1 MTGNNQPVLVSDEES
16 GTDAPRSNVASEIV
30 ELVVLTRD
38 DVFLQTLREA
48 IGDARRPRHV
58 LSADEVSDLL
68 IAGQVGILVLDV
80 QALSEA
86 SSVFVGQIK
95 RQFPDLVVVVAGHRD
110 AETLLAGLISAG
122 TVYRFIHKPLSPGR
136 AKSFVDTAVKKYEEE
151 RRRLA
156 AIPPIKP
163 RSRSNRGVLI
173 GGTGVLGVMVAAAWV
188 MHRSGNADPGATYRP
203 AGAVASSAESSQ
215 LANAAAALAQV
226 REDLLSKAEEAL
238 LAERLDEAA
247 VAIETA
253 RQSGVES
260 GRIALLTARLAKS
273 RVRAKTAQAA
283 SRLRDE
289 SKGAEN
295 PVTPLLEVAAPRV
308 DGAPRTDDAPRV
320 DGAQRMDDAQRI
332 RDAHLID
339 PGPERAPAAANNI
352 EAAQVLPVVSPP
364 HDLAAAAA
372 SQPFPANIVPA
383 GELTLVKS
391 VQPIYPPKATLNKV
405 QGWVELD
412 FTVAESGAV
421 QDIAVHA
428 ASVRGVFEAAAISA
442 LSQWR
447 YQPVLRDAKSVPR
460 RARIRIRFVL
470 AD

>member
-1 MTGNNQPVLVSDEES
+1 
-16 GTDAPRSNVASEIV
+16 
-30 ELVVLTRD
+30 
-38 DVFLQTLREA
+38 
-48 IGDARRPRHV
+48 
-58 LSADEVSDLL
+58 
-68 IAGQVGILVLDV
+68 
-80 QALSEA
+80 
-86 SSVFVGQIK
+86 
-95 RQFPDLVVVVAGHRD
+95 
-110 AETLLAGLISAG
+110 
-122 TVYRFIHKPLSPGR
+122 
-136 AKSFVDTAVKKYEEE
+136 
-151 RRRLA
+151 
-156 AIPPIKP
+156 
-163 RSRSNRGVLI
+163 
-173 GGTGVLGVMVAAAWV
+173 
-188 MHRSGNADPGATYRP
+188 
-203 AGAVASSAESSQ
+203 VASSAESSQ

-352 EAAQVLPVVSPP
+352 EAAQVLPVVSPESASAP

-372 SQPFPANIVPA
+372 SRPFPANIVPA